1 LNPLSIEMT
10 NFRAIEYADI
20 DLTEITLA
28 AICGP
33 NGAGKSSSFTLAPIF
48 SLFGDKIKGLAMDD
62 LVRKGAQEMAVT
74 FKFEHQGKVYRTT
87 RTRSTKGSGKSTLE
101 LQELIADKW
110 ESRSAEKIKDTE
122 DVIRN
127 LLNLDAETFT
137 ASSMILQGKAN
148 EFTAQTAGKRKEI
161 LQQILGLSIYDLL
174 QEEAR
179 QKASTLHLE
188 IEKAKSKLADYDVQ
202 LEFRPAKVADL
213 AFAEQS
219 ISVKELSIA
228 THEQLAETSGQNV
241 ARLEAIQPRVTDMQ
255 RDLIQVN
262 ADIDRLELDHKTLLS
277 NQERQQKILS
287 NEMAIID
294 KCAEFDSNRDKI
306 TVLEARL
313 PEKERLSSRHQS
325 VMQTIVLKETE
336 SLGLI
341 KRVTDLQTLL
351 GSSKLIRQQA
361 AEYPILTVQLD
372 AEQVKA
378 DAWNVLNQAVTAKS
392 SELVEAQ
399 TRIQLKEQSLQTEIK
414 NLEAKTKMLDNSNC
428 IDVTIAACSFLSDA
442 QDSRKLLVAK
452 TSELAEIDRKVLET
466 IRAEVN
472 RLTDEQLAL
481 GYDAIGHRTLKAK
494 VDTLRPIAEQAA
506 QLESRQELL
515 QTLIAQ
521 RDGQHLEI
529 KKLMTEV
536 ATIKVEIDELEIALL
551 PLEQLRDSQSKLAV
565 WVKLKDELAAAKE
578 GITHIN
584 ERIAA
589 NRRDADALVVR
600 KSTLD
605 TEIAVLSL
613 QLLDL
618 DVAREQQALVRRT
631 LQTLR
636 AEQTQLVSNIG
647 ALKAQLEGL
656 DKTAL
661 ERDLLR
667 ASLEP
672 KSLEW
677 TRYQTLIR
685 AFGKDGI
692 PALIIENAVP
702 ELERIANEILSQM
715 SKGRHYVRFETQKE
729 LKSRDGIAET
739 LDIIIGDWT
748 AERPYETFSGGEQLR
763 IDYAIRFALAEL
775 LARRAGSKVE
785 WLTID
790 EGLGSQDAEHR
801 GLVLESIKSVAD
813 RFKKVLVITHIEDAQ
828 AVFDQRIM
836 FSRTEHG
843 VEVNVA

>member
-10 NFRAIEYADI
+10 NFRAIEYALI
-20 DLTEITLA
+20 DLTEVTLA

-62 LVRKGAQEMAVT
+62 LVRKGAQEMAVS
-74 FKFEHQGKVYRTT
+74 FKFEHQGKIYRTT

-101 LQELIADKW
+101 LQEWIADKW

-122 DVIRN
+122 DGIRN

-161 LQQILGLSIYDLL
+161 LQQILGLSIYDQL
-174 QEEAR
+174 QDEAR
-179 QKASTLHLE
+179 KSAAVLHME
-188 IEKAKSKLADYDVQ
+188 IEKAKDKLADYDVR
-202 LEFRPAKVADL
+202 LEFRPAKMADL

-219 ISVKELSIA
+219 ITAKQLSI
-228 THEQLAETSGQNV
+228 TIHEQLAETSGQNV
-241 ARLEAIQPRVTDMQ
+241 ARLEAIQPRVADMQ
-255 RDLIQVN
+255 RDLTQVKT
-262 ADIDRLELDHKTLLS
+262 DIDRLEAEHTTFLNS
-277 NQERQQKILS
+277 RERQQKILS
-287 NEMAIID
+287 NELAIID

-306 TVLEARL
+306 ITLEARL
-313 PEKERLSSRHQS
+313 PEKERLSSRYQS
-325 VMQTIVLKETE
+325 VTQTIALKETE

-341 KRVTDLQTLL
+341 QRVNDLQTLL
-351 GSSKLIRQQA
+351 SSSELIRQQA
-361 AEYPILTVQLD
+361 EEYPILTAQLN

-378 DAWNVLNQAVTAKS
+378 DLWNELEQPLNAKKA
-392 SELVEAQ
+392 ELIEAQ
-399 TRIQLKEQSLQTEIK
+399 TRIQIKEQSLQSEIQ

-442 QDSRKLLVAK
+442 QDAKQLLVAK
-452 TSELAEIDRKVLET
+452 TAELAEINRKAPET
-466 IRAEVN
+466 ISVEVT
-472 RLTDEQLAL
+472 RLTDERLAI
-481 GYDAIGHRTLKAK
+481 GYDANAHRALKSR
-494 VDTLRPIAEQAA
+494 VDTLRPIAEQAS

-515 QTLIAQ
+515 QTLLTQ
-521 RDGQHLEI
+521 RDGQASEIEKAKLES
-529 KKLMTEV
+529 
-536 ATIKVEIDELEIALL
+536 ATIMTEIDELELALT
-551 PLEQLRDSQSKLAV
+551 PLALMKETQTKLQV
-565 WVKLKDELAAAKE
+565 WVNLKDELAAAKE

-584 ERIAA
+584 DRIDA
-589 NRRDADALVVR
+589 NRRDVDALAVR

-613 QLLDL
+613 QLLEL
-618 DVAREQQALVRRT
+618 DVAREQLAVARRT

-656 DKTAL
+656 DAAAL

-667 ASLEP
+667 TSIEP
-672 KSLEW
+672 KALEW
-677 TRYQTLIR
+677 SRYQTLIR